1 MFKYTKASIK
11 LVVEQFKLFAKIF
24 KLAFLLFNIS
34 YYVFA
39 IFMKIGIFWVN
50 IALLA
55 LAILYG
61 IFDFFIIPKFK
72 KKSKRAVKRSF
83 TWAKYLVR
91 LAGLGSAI
99 YALWASFSSGSV
111 NLISALITI
120 VSLIWWVIQVFL
132 EIIIEVIQ
140 SKADLIMAGWK
151 KDVEDIKKPV
161 TNVGNFFKKIKGEEI
176 PERDVDQSKIAILD
190 SYIVE
195 EKEKEELEKA
205 KKKEMKKLSKQQ
217 KK

>member
-55 LAILYG
+55 LAVLYG
-61 IFDFFIIPKFK
+61 IFDLFIIPKFK

-176 PERDVDQSKIAILD
+176 PESDVDQSKIDILD

-195 EKEKEELEKA
+195 EKEKEEQEKA